1 MTLSLHTEVLCVLK
15 LRTQRGRG
23 LLQWRW
29 KFLRHVGSHLQ
40 DKIMSKPA
48 RPQKLLQ
55 TNKQTNER
63 ASMQSTRKQGSKHA
77 KQFLALQ
84 VATSLS
90 IKGQGYISMWSTLEC
105 LRGPDKARV
114 KVPEDVTMWHTAR
127 AGNKETYVYT
137 RKIHVK
143 HSDKWSNMS
152 IMLPSKWCS
161 PFSCNS
167 GSWNFSFSRP
177 LAIPARF
184 GRPFY
189 CVSFIQN
196 CNTMI

>member
-1 MTLSLHTEVLCVLK
+1 MLSLLTEVFCVLK

-29 KFLRHVGSHLQ
+29 RFLRHAGSHRQ
-40 DKIMSKPA
+40 DKIVSKPV
-48 RPQKLLQ
+48 RPQKLLH
-55 TNKQTNER
+55 TNKQ
-63 ASMQSTRKQGSKHA
+63 ASKQA

-90 IKGQGYISMWSTLEC
+90 TKGQGYISMWSTSEC

-143 HSDKWSNMS
+143 HSDKWPNMLN
-152 IMLPSKWCS
+152 MQPSKWCS

-167 GSWNFSFSRP
+167 GS
-177 LAIPARF
+177 
-184 GRPFY
+184 
-189 CVSFIQN
+189 
-196 CNTMI
+196 